1 MTYCINSKYI
11 LCNYR
16 CVVSPIGAAAYR
28 NVGGTR
34 DPFTS
39 GVLRAAGGCG
49 GCARTAGTDVKVR
62 AVCNVEALP
71 DVLCKEFPKV
81 YDTFLQ
87 KLRRV
92 TLSQS
97 IGKTNSIFI
106 FYGMH
111 AKRSC
116 VFFGICPNCKTTSPK
131 QMTTN
136 VRSVRNMF
144 S

>member
-1 MTYCINSKYI
+1 VLLHTGMRALETRLPPES
-11 LCNYR
+11 
-16 CVVSPIGAAAYR
+16 SGAAGNCGR
-28 NVGGTR
+28 
-34 DPFTS
+34 
-39 GVLRAAGGCG
+39 RARA
-49 GCARTAGTDVKVR
+49 AGTDVKVR

-71 DVLCKEFPKV
+71 DVFYKEPQKV

-97 IGKTNSIFI
+97 IGKTNSIFM

-131 QMTTN
+131 QITK
-136 VRSVRNMF
+136 F
-144 S
+144 